1 MAMSAARWS
10 TTSTPSIDAAT
21 CSGSRMSPS
30 TTSAWP
36 SRSACAKTSLWSSQ
50 PSEPLEL

>member
-1 MAMSAARWS
+1 MSAARWS
-10 TTSTPSIDAAT
+10 TTSTPSVEAMT

-36 SRSACAKTSLWSSQ
+36 SRTAARKASDSSSQ
-50 PSEPLEL
+50 PVEPFEL